1 MCGGLLL
8 VAFEVDRVEF
18 EMLDD
23 GMFVTFEIAAFDV
36 FQQMAVGDQLAVLDK
51 FLLDGFEEVAVFL
64 LYEIQYRVD
73 DILKFCSAGCPPVS
87 VPVVLSYPASVIVCS
102 VPALFP

>member
-1 MCGGLLL
+1 MVIGMCGGLLL

-73 DILKFCSAGCPPVS
+73 DILKFRDDAV
-87 VPVVLSYPASVIVCS
+87 AVIS
-102 VPALFP
+102 

>member
-1 MCGGLLL
+1 MVIGMCGGLLL

-36 FQQMAVGDQLAVLDK
+36 FQQMTVGDQFAVLDK
-51 FLLDGFEEVAVFL
+51 LLFDGFEDVAVFL
-64 LYEIQYRVD
+64 LDEIQHRVMM
-73 DILKFCSAGCPPVS
+73 S
-87 VPVVLSYPASVIVCS
+87 
-102 VPALFP
+102 

>member
-1 MCGGLLL
+1 MVIGMCGGLLL

-36 FQQMAVGDQLAVLDK
+36 FQQMAVGDQLAVP
-51 FLLDGFEEVAVFL
+51 G
-64 LYEIQYRVD
+64 R
-73 DILKFCSAGCPPVS
+73 
-87 VPVVLSYPASVIVCS
+87 
-102 VPALFP
+102 